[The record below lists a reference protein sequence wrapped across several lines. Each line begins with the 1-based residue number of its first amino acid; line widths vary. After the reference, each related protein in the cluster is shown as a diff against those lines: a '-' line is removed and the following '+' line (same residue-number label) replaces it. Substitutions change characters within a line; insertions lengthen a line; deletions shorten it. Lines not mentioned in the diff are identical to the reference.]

1 MGLEKTVGLGG
12 RRCGRSGTEGEEEKK
27 KERKFLDRGQTKS
40 KKFWWWPS
48 AANLPV

>member
-27 KERKFLDRGQTKS
+27 KRGS
-40 KKFWWWPS
+40 S
-48 AANLPV
+48 